1 MNTYVILALTLV
13 IGCAVTALI
22 PAGHGR
28 WRDAKEAIRDWGLCI
43 AANLLLGAIVAGVV
57 LLFVRT

>member
-13 IGCAVTALI
+13 SGCAVTSLI
-22 PAGHGR
+22 APGHGG

-43 AANLLLGAIVAGVV
+43 AANLLLGALVAGVV